1 MNENL
6 KEGPDLK
13 VRLGAAAGDGIQSGG
28 ELITKVFS
36 RSGLFISTYNGNQSV
51 IRGGLVWFH
60 VHAATWRV
68 TSLGFGDDFLIP
80 LTQLCYDEHHETLN
94 SGGAVIFDP
103 AAVKAHDLLPGV
115 KSLEVPFGE
124 IALKYDKRPIM
135 RNTVA
140 AGALTAATG
149 IDFAV
154 LSEAITDQFGKK
166 NPEVA
171 ESNVLAAK
179 EGFDVSAAK
188 YGVVKMLEYD
198 YHTRRHTMHAD
209 FTVALGAVAAGCRYY
224 AAYPMS
230 PASAIVHW
238 MAANAKKLGITV
250 FLGEDEISVVNSTIG
265 ASYAGA
271 RAMCATSGGGFSLMQ
286 EAIGE
291 AAMTETPLVVVDVM
305 RAGPSTGLPT
315 KTSQGDLNMMLG
327 ISHDDFPRVILA
339 PRTPQEAFY
348 TAGRAFNTADRFQV
362 PVLILL
368 DFAIGDGGYQSID
381 PLDFNVL
388 IDRGK
393 VVTASDPTRTNGFW
407 FKRFELTPDN
417 ISPRAFPGTRDM
429 MFVAKTDEHDEFG
442 HDLSDMLSGLKD
454 AVKLREKMQEKRM
467 KKLDQISKEMTPP
480 ELFGPD
486 RADLTIVSWGSTANP
501 VREALR
507 RLSGEGLRVNSL
519 EFTQLYPLNVA
530 EVTKALKSCNELL
543 NIEANYTAQF
553 AGLLR
558 KETGVVMARNFLK
571 YNGEPIY
578 PAEVVDAVHHAV
590 EKEVQA
596 LV

>member
-1 MNENL
+1 MNESL
-6 KEGPDLK
+6 KEGPDLTI
-13 VRLGAAAGDGIQSGG
+13 RLGAAAGDGIQSGG
-28 ELITKVFS
+28 EMITKVLS

-60 VHAATWRV
+60 IHAANWRV

-80 LTQLCYDEHHETLN
+80 LTQLCYDEHYATVKN
-94 SGGAVIFDP
+94 GGAVIFDP
-103 AAVKAHDLLPGV
+103 SAVKPHDLPAGV
-115 KSLEVPFGE
+115 KAMEVPFGE
-124 IALKYDKRPIM
+124 IALKYDKKPIM

-140 AGALTAATG
+140 AGALAAATG
-149 IDFAV
+149 IEFSV

-171 ESNVLAAK
+171 ENNIHAAK
-179 EGFDVSAAK
+179 EGFDLAATK
-188 YGVVKMLEYD
+188 YGVVKKLDYD
-198 YHTRRHTMHAD
+198 YNTRRPIMHAD
-209 FTVALGAVAAGCRYY
+209 FTVALGAAAAGCRYY

-230 PASAIVHW
+230 PASPIVHW

-315 KTSQGDLNMMLG
+315 KTSQGDLNMMMG

-348 TAGRAFNTADRFQV
+348 IAGRAFNIADRFQV
-362 PVLILL
+362 PALILL
-368 DFAIGDGGYQSID
+368 DFAIADGGYQTID
-381 PLDFNVL
+381 PLDFSL
-388 IDRGK
+388 PIDRGK
-393 VVTASDPTRTNGFW
+393 VAAGSDPASTNGVW

-417 ISPRAFPGTRDM
+417 ISPRSFPGTPDM
-429 MFVAKTDEHDEFG
+429 MYVAKTDEHDEFG

-454 AVKLREKMQEKRM
+454 AVKIRERMHEKRM
-467 KKLDQISKEMTPP
+467 KKLDQISKEMILP

-486 RADLTIVSWGSTANP
+486 RADLTVVSWGSTANP

-519 EFTQLYPLNVA
+519 EFTQLYPLNVVD
-530 EVTKALKSCNELL
+530 VTKALKSCNSLL
-543 NIEANYTAQF
+543 NIEGNYTAQF
-553 AGLLR
+553 AGLLK
-558 KETGVVMARNFLK
+558 KETGVVMPRNFLK

-578 PAEVVDAVHHAV
+578 PAEVVDAVHQALA
-590 EKEVQA
+590 KEVQA

>member
-1 MNENL
+1 
-6 KEGPDLK
+6 
-13 VRLGAAAGDGIQSGG
+13 
-28 ELITKVFS
+28 
-36 RSGLFISTYNGNQSV
+36 
-51 IRGGLVWFH
+51 
-60 VHAATWRV
+60 
-68 TSLGFGDDFLIP
+68 
-80 LTQLCYDEHHETLN
+80 
-94 SGGAVIFDP
+94 
-103 AAVKAHDLLPGV
+103 
-115 KSLEVPFGE
+115 
-124 IALKYDKRPIM
+124 
-135 RNTVA
+135 
-140 AGALTAATG
+140 
-149 IDFAV
+149 
-154 LSEAITDQFGKK
+154 
-166 NPEVA
+166 
-171 ESNVLAAK
+171 
-179 EGFDVSAAK
+179 
-188 YGVVKMLEYD
+188 
-198 YHTRRHTMHAD
+198 
-209 FTVALGAVAAGCRYY
+209 
-224 AAYPMS
+224 
-230 PASAIVHW
+230 
-238 MAANAKKLGITV
+238 
-250 FLGEDEISVVNSTIG
+250 
-265 ASYAGA
+265 
-271 RAMCATSGGGFSLMQ
+271 
-286 EAIGE
+286 
-291 AAMTETPLVVVDVM
+291 
-305 RAGPSTGLPT
+305 
-315 KTSQGDLNMMLG
+315 
-327 ISHDDFPRVILA
+327 
-339 PRTPQEAFY
+339 
-348 TAGRAFNTADRFQV
+348 
-362 PVLILL
+362 LILL

>member
-6 KEGPDLK
+6 KEGPDLTI
-13 VRLGAAAGDGIQSGG
+13 RLGAAAGDGIQSGG
-28 ELITKVFS
+28 EMIMKVLS
-36 RSGLFISTYNGNQSV
+36 RSGLFVSTYNGNQSV

-60 VHAATWRV
+60 IHAATWRV

-80 LTQLCYDEHHETLN
+80 LTQLCYDEHHGTLN
-94 SGGAVIFDP
+94 TGGAVIFDP
-103 AAVKAHDLLPGV
+103 VAVKAHDLLPRV

-140 AGALTAATG
+140 AGALAAAAG
-149 IDFAV
+149 IDFTV

-166 NPEVA
+166 NTEVA
-171 ESNVLAAK
+171 EGNVLAAK
-179 EGFDVSAAK
+179 EGFDLAAAK
-188 YGVVKMLEYD
+188 YGVVKKLEYD
-198 YHTRRHTMHAD
+198 YHMRRPVMHAN
-209 FTVALGAVAAGCRYY
+209 FTVALGAAAAGCRYY

-230 PASAIVHW
+230 PASPIVHW

-291 AAMTETPLVVVDVM
+291 AAMTETPLVIVDVM

-348 TAGRAFNTADRFQV
+348 TAGKAFNTADRFQV

-368 DFAIGDGGYQSID
+368 DFAIADGGYQSID
-381 PLDFNVL
+381 PLDFNQFM
-388 IDRGK
+388 DRGK
-393 VVTASDPTRTNGFW
+393 VVTASDPTLTNGVW
-407 FKRFELTPDN
+407 FRRFELTPDN
-417 ISPRAFPGTRDM
+417 ISRRAFPGTRDM

-454 AVKLREKMQEKRM
+454 AVKLREEMQEKRM

-486 RADLTIVSWGSTANP
+486 SADLTIVSWGSTANP

-543 NIEANYTAQF
+543 NIEGNYTAQF
-553 AGLLR
+553 AGLLK
-558 KETGVVMARNFLK
+558 KETGVVMTRNFLK

-578 PAEVVDAVHHAV
+578 PAEIVDAVHHAV
-590 EKEVQA
+590 AKEVRP